1 MLVDKIK
8 VSGDWRAQ
16 AFLLER
22 RWPNEYDF
30 EQVTFW
36 ARRQIWRSLRL
47 IDLGLRARCIAKFR
61 ARSYDAGALASTFT
75 EIQKA
80 AQ

>member
-1 MLVDKIK
+1 VLVNKINA
-8 VSGDWRAQ
+8 SEDWRAQ
-16 AFLLER
+16 AFLPER
-22 RWPNEYDF
+22 RWPNDYDF

-36 ARRQIWRSLRL
+36 ARRQIWHSLRL
-47 IDLGLRARCIAKFR
+47 IDLGLLTRCIDTFR
-61 ARSYDAGALASTFT
+61 VLYNDAGALASTFT